1 VNQLLLLD
9 NQVFNL
15 KLYYNLFNRSFSM
28 KKFMLHLAVVAM
40 IVATPLLT
48 FAQVDRMS
56 YQGMVFSNGQ
66 PLTTGTYS
74 FVFGLYETSA
84 GGTAVWQ
91 ESQVVDVVDG
101 VFATVLG
108 SVQSLS
114 GVPFNKQY
122 FLDVQVLNVGFN
134 ARFALTSSPYA
145 MSSRHAMHADMA
157 SAMADTSITQ
167 AMLKTGVMAIPM
179 GAAGGSLT
187 GSYPAPTIAN
197 NAVGTAMIADGAI
210 TQAKLSPNA
219 SLPPSGQ
226 AGGVL
231 AATYP
236 NPTLATGA
244 VLNVNLRDS
253 AVSTNKVQDTAITQ
267 RKLAIQRNGL
277 LGGPYTTGD
286 NSLLARTGATDSLR
300 WVTAPTV
307 DGTVLSYNLATRS
320 LGWVAGNNFNSGVT
334 INTGGIKVAHSTTT
348 QLNVVA
354 NAITVDA
361 SQFSAVRINADVNAN
376 PDAITINGGVNG
388 QVFFI
393 HYANLGTA
401 VAFAGGNVPGLA
413 NQAIV
418 AGETYGISLVFI
430 DGIWT
435 VTGFARNL

>member
-1 VNQLLLLD
+1 
-9 NQVFNL
+9 
-15 KLYYNLFNRSFSM
+15 M

-66 PLTTGTYS
+66 PLSTGTYS

-108 SVQSLS
+108 SVQSLN
-114 GVPFNKQY
+114 GVPFDKQY
-122 FLDVQVLNVGFN
+122 FLDVNVLNVGFN

-145 MSSRHAMHADMA
+145 MSSKNAQMA
-157 SAMADTSITQ
+157 SVAMSMADTSITQ

-179 GAAGGSLT
+179 GAAGGSLSGT
-187 GSYPAPTIAN
+187 YPNPTVAN
-197 NAVGTAMIADGAI
+197 NAIGTAMIADGAI

-219 SLPPSGQ
+219 TLPPSGQ
-226 AGGVL
+226 AGGAL

-244 VLNVNLRDS
+244 VASINLRDS
-253 AVSTNKVQDTAITQ
+253 AVTTNKVQDTAITQ

-277 LGGPYTTGD
+277 LGGPYTSGD
-286 NSLLARTGATDSLR
+286 NSILARTGANDSLR

-307 DGTVLSYNLATRS
+307 DGTVLTYNLATRS
-320 LGWVAGNNFNSGVT
+320 LGWTTPGTFNAAATFNAGAVISA
-334 INTGGIKVAHSTTT
+334 GGFRVAHAATT
-348 QLNVVA
+348 QQNVVA
-354 NAITVDA
+354 DAITVDA
-361 SQFSAVRINADVNAN
+361 SLFSAVRINADAN
-376 PDAITINGGVNG
+376 GNNDAITINGGVNG
-388 QVFFI
+388 QVMFI
-393 HYANLGTA
+393 HYSNLLGTGTG
-401 VAFAGGNVPGLA
+401 FTGGNVPGLA
-413 NQAIV
+413 NQVIV
-418 AGETYGISLVFI
+418 AGETYGITLVHI

-435 VTGFARNL
+435 VTGFVRNI

>member
-1 VNQLLLLD
+1 
-9 NQVFNL
+9 
-15 KLYYNLFNRSFSM
+15 M

-66 PLTTGTYS
+66 PLSTGTYS

-108 SVQSLS
+108 SVQSLN
-114 GVPFNKQY
+114 GVPFDKQY
-122 FLDVQVLNVGFN
+122 FLDVNVLNVGFN

-187 GSYPAPTIAN
+187 GMYPNPTVAN
-197 NAVGTAMIADGAI
+197 NAIGTAMIADGAI

-226 AGGVL
+226 ASGVL
-231 AATYP
+231 AGTYP
-236 NPTLATGA
+236 APVLATGA
-244 VLNVNLRDS
+244 VLNANLRDS
-253 AVSTNKVQDTAITQ
+253 AVTTNKVQDTAITQ

-277 LGGPYTTGD
+277 LGGPYTSGD
-286 NSLLARTGATDSLR
+286 NSILARTGANDSLR

-307 DGTVLSYNLATRS
+307 DGTVLTYNLATRS
-320 LGWVAGNNFNSGVT
+320 LGWTTPGTFNGVATFNAGAVISA
-334 INTGGIKVAHSTTT
+334 GGFRVAHAATT
-348 QLNVVA
+348 QQNVAADAIAIDA
-354 NAITVDA
+354 NL
-361 SQFSAVRINADVNAN
+361 FSAVRINADANAN
-376 PDAITINGGVNG
+376 PDAITVNGGVNG
-388 QVFFI
+388 QVMYI

-401 VAFAGGNVPGLA
+401 TAFAGGNVPGLA
-413 NQAIV
+413 NQVLV
-418 AGETYGISLVFI
+418 AGETYGITLVHI
-430 DGIWT
+430 DGVWT
-435 VTGFARNL
+435 VTGFVRNL

>member
-1 VNQLLLLD
+1 
-9 NQVFNL
+9 
-15 KLYYNLFNRSFSM
+15 M

-66 PLTTGTYS
+66 PLSTGTYS

-108 SVQSLS
+108 SVQSLN
-114 GVPFNKQY
+114 GVPFDKQY
-122 FLDVQVLNVGFN
+122 FLDVNVLNVGFN

-145 MSSRHAMHADMA
+145 MSASNALSADVALSVADSSITSAKLSATA
-157 SAMADTSITQ
+157 SA
-167 AMLKTGVMAIPM
+167 LPR
-179 GAAGGSLT
+179 GAAGGSLS
-187 GSYPAPTIAN
+187 GNYPAPTIAN

-219 SLPPSGQ
+219 TLSPSGV
-226 AGGVL
+226 AGGAL
-231 AATYP
+231 AASYP
-236 NPTLATGA
+236 NPELAPSA
-244 VLNVNLRDS
+244 VRNINLRDS
-253 AVSTNKVQDTAITQ
+253 AVSTNKIMDTAVTQ

-286 NSLLARTGATDSLR
+286 NSILARTGANDSLR

-307 DGTVLSYNLATRS
+307 DGTVLTYNLATRS
-320 LGWVAGNNFNSGVT
+320 LGWVTPGTFAGAATFNAGLTSTNATGNAVT
-334 INTGGIKVAHSTTT
+334 ITAGGFKLGHAATP
-348 QLNVVA
+348 QQNVVA

-361 SQFSAVRINADVNAN
+361 SLFSAVRINADANAVN
-376 PDAITINGGVNG
+376 DGITINGGVNG
-388 QVFFI
+388 QVMFI
-393 HYANLGTA
+393 HYSNILGTGTG
-401 VAFAGGNVPGLA
+401 FTGGNVPGLA
-413 NQAIV
+413 NQVIF
-418 AGETYGISLVFI
+418 AGETYGITLVHI
-430 DGIWT
+430 DGVWT
-435 VTGFARNL
+435 VTGFIRNL

>member
-1 VNQLLLLD
+1 
-9 NQVFNL
+9 
-15 KLYYNLFNRSFSM
+15 M

-114 GVPFNKQY
+114 GVPFDKQY

-179 GAAGGSLT
+179 GAASGSLT
-187 GSYPAPTIAN
+187 GNYPGPTIAN

-253 AVSTNKVQDTAITQ
+253 SVSTNKVQDTAITQ

-286 NSLLARTGATDSLR
+286 NSILARTGASDSLR

-307 DGTVLSYNLATRS
+307 DGTVLTYNFATRS
-320 LGWVAGNNFNSGVT
+320 LGWTTLNTFATATTFNAAATFNAGAAVA
-334 INTGGIKVAHSTTT
+334 TGGFRVAHSTTT

-354 NAITVDA
+354 DAITVDA
-361 SQFSAVRINADVNAN
+361 SQFSAVRINNDGNATA
-376 PDAITINGGVNG
+376 DAITVNGGVNG

-393 HYANLGTA
+393 HYENTGGD
-401 VAFAGGNVPGLA
+401 VAFAGGNVPGLL
-413 NQAIV
+413 NQVLV
-418 AGETYGISLVFI
+418 AGESYGITLVHI

-435 VTGFARNL
+435 VTGFVRNL

>member
-1 VNQLLLLD
+1 
-9 NQVFNL
+9 
-15 KLYYNLFNRSFSM
+15 M

-66 PLTTGTYS
+66 PLSTGTYS

-108 SVQSLS
+108 SVQSLN
-114 GVPFNKQY
+114 GVPFDKQY
-122 FLDVQVLNVGFN
+122 FLDVNVLNVGFN

-145 MSSRHAMHADMA
+145 MSATNAQMA
-157 SAMADTSITQ
+157 AMAMSMADGAVTQ
-167 AMLKTGVMAIPM
+167 SMLAPGIMAMPM
-179 GAAGGSLT
+179 GPATGDLT
-187 GSYPAPTIAN
+187 GDYPNPMVAN
-197 NAVGTAMIADGAI
+197 NAITTAKIADGAI

-226 AGGVL
+226 ASGVL
-231 AATYP
+231 AGTYP
-236 NPTLATGA
+236 APVLATGA
-244 VLNVNLRDS
+244 VLNANLRDS
-253 AVSTNKVQDTAITQ
+253 AVTTNKVQDTAITQ

-277 LGGPYTTGD
+277 LGGPYTSGD
-286 NSLLARTGATDSLR
+286 NSLLARTGANDSLR
-300 WVTAPTV
+300 WVTSPSV
-307 DGTVLSYNLATRS
+307 DGTVLTYNLATRS
-320 LGWVAGNNFNSGVT
+320 LGWTTPGTFTGAATFNAGLTSTNAAGNAVT
-334 INTGGIKVAHSTTT
+334 ITAGGFKVAHSATT

-354 NAITVDA
+354 DAITVDA
-361 SQFSAVRINADVNAN
+361 SQFSAVRINADANAN

-393 HYANLGTA
+393 HYAMGASTA
-401 VAFAGGNVPGLA
+401 TTFAAGNIPGLNNA
-413 NQAIV
+413 QAELL
-418 AGETYGISLVFI
+418 AGLATGESYGISLVFI